1 MRVGPRVQSGWCGL
15 ASSGSGFLRAQ
26 TLNVGVVMSCLSRLH
41 AQVNDTAND
50 HANGNDDPDQDLTSS
65 EYDAE
70 MQNAYAGIDS
80 ESAWAG
86 PSGLA

>member
-1 MRVGPRVQSGWCGL
+1 
-15 ASSGSGFLRAQ
+15 
-26 TLNVGVVMSCLSRLH
+26 MSCLSRLQ
-41 AQVNDTAND
+41 AGDTAND
-50 HANGNDDPDQDLTSS
+50 HANGNDDPDQDLSSS

-86 PSGLA
+86 LAGLA